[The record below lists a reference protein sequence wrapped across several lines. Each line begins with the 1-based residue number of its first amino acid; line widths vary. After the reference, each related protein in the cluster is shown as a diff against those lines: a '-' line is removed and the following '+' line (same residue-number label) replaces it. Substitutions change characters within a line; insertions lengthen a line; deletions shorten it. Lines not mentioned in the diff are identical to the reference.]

1 MASAIKAEVLVV
13 AGVALAVIYL
23 TTKAASKVG
32 DVASQ
37 VWDTAVDA
45 TKYVNPTSSDNLAY
59 QGASSL
65 ARWLTGQETG
75 DLGTIA
81 WDYVHKGE
89 PDPVT
94 GQPLNYSAA
103 QQAADLKAIQQ
114 LEAGYHGM

>member
-1 MASAIKAEVLVV
+1 MDGLKAETLVV
-13 AGVALAVIYL
+13 LGVALAVVYMAN
-23 TTKAASKVG
+23 KAKDTVTN
-32 DVASQ
+32 VAQ
-37 VWDTAVDA
+37 EAWDAAKGGV
-45 TKYVNPTSSDNLAY
+45 KYVDPTSSDNLAY

-94 GQPLNYSAA
+94 GQPMNYSAA
-103 QQAADLKAIQQ
+103 QQAADQKAIQQ

>member
-1 MASAIKAEVLVV
+1 MVSELKMEVIAVL
-13 AGVALAVIYL
+13 GVTLAAIYL
-23 TTKAASKVG
+23 TRKAAEAA
-32 DVASQ
+32 ASTVQQ
-37 VWDTAVDA
+37 VIPKID
-45 TKYVNPTSSDNLAY
+45 PTSDQNIAY

-89 PDPVT
+89 PDPTT
-94 GQPLNYSAA
+94 GKPINYSAA

>member
-1 MASAIKAEVLVV
+1 MSELKMEVIAVL
-13 AGVALAVIYL
+13 GVTLAVIYL
-23 TTKAASKVG
+23 TNKAA
-32 DVASQ
+32 
-37 VWDTAVDA
+37 DA
-45 TKYVNPTSSDNLAY
+45 AKNTVQQIIPKIDPTSDQNLAY

-75 DLGTIA
+75 DLGTIV

-94 GQPLNYSAA
+94 GQPMNYSAA